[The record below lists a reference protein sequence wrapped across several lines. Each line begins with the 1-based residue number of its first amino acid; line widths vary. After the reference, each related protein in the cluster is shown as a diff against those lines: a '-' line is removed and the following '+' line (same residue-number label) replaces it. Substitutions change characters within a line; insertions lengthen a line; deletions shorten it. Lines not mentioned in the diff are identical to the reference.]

1 MLPLRKRLSAR
12 LPATPCTQEMRD
24 AMVKLAHENQC
35 DLAEL
40 QRAAFS
46 LFLLSPD
53 TKSVTD
59 DTNNVKEAVQ
69 S

>member
-1 MLPLRKRLSAR
+1 MLALKKRLTAR
-12 LPATPCTQEMRD
+12 LPATPCTQQMRD
-24 AMVKLAHENQC
+24 AFEKLAKENDC

-46 LFLLSPD
+46 LFLSSSD
-53 TKSVTD
+53 TRSISI
-59 DTNNVKEAVQ
+59 DTANANVEVA